1 MNARRASRGDLQMLR
16 QRLTAKR
23 ALRSTA
29 VKVSPPATP
38 APPLR
43 VPQMG
48 TKGMYI
54 QWTNVKRLDGTNI
67 GRPRRN
73 SRPAGT
79 SAERPRRRLAWLG
92 GTLVAWFLQTSLA
105 TTRTQA
111 AKATTPRHAPALRG
125 VAKWWTT
132 GGTPAGIAPVAI
144 AHARI
149 ATTQHQV
156 ATNSAAL
163 SVLGLRAVNKSSA
176 RKSAAIDPRTAHA
189 PIRTRGR
196 EQRVGFCLI
205 LLTVTS
211 APPHKRV

>member
-1 MNARRASRGDLQMLR
+1 MCIRDS
-16 QRLTAKR
+16 
-23 ALRSTA
+23 
-29 VKVSPPATP
+29 
-38 APPLR
+38 
-43 VPQMG
+43 

-54 QWTNVKRLDGTNI
+54 QWTSVKRPDGTNI
-67 GRPRRN
+67 GRPRQN
-73 SRPAGT
+73 WLAGTAGT

-92 GTLVAWFLQTSLA
+92 GTLVAWFLQTSLV

-132 GGTPAGIAPVAI
+132 GGTPAGIASVAI

-163 SVLGLRAVNKSSA
+163 SVPGLRAVNKSSA

-196 EQRVGFCLI
+196 EQREGFCLI